1 MPTLQ
6 DPHKGQPVLRQGPT
20 VDEARLAVILVHGR
34 GGSAEDMLGLVQEL
48 RTDDVYCL
56 APQAAGQSWYP
67 RSFMAPV
74 QQNEP
79 GISSGLALLSRLV
92 DELHSQG
99 IPSRR
104 VALLGFSQGACLSLE
119 FVARQGRRF
128 AAAIGLSG
136 GLIGAPG
143 DPYRYSASLD
153 GTPVLLGCS
162 DIDPH
167 IPLRRVQE
175 SAQVFRRLGAAV
187 DERIY
192 PGMGHTV
199 NDDELQAARALL
211 TAPQPEP

>member
-1 MPTLQ
+1 
-6 DPHKGQPVLRQGPT
+6 
-20 VDEARLAVILVHGR
+20 
-34 GGSAEDMLGLVQEL
+34 
-48 RTDDVYCL
+48 
-56 APQAAGQSWYP
+56 
-67 RSFMAPV
+67 MAPI

-99 IPSRR
+99 VPSAR
-104 VALLGFSQGACLSLE
+104 VAIIGFSQGACLTLE

-143 DPYRYSASLD
+143 DPYRYSGSLES
-153 GTPVLLGCS
+153 TPVFLGCS
-162 DIDPH
+162 DVDPH

-175 SAQVFRRLGAAV
+175 SAEVFRRLGAVV

-199 NDDELQAARALL
+199 NDDELQAVRALL
-211 TAPQPEP
+211 TASAPVP